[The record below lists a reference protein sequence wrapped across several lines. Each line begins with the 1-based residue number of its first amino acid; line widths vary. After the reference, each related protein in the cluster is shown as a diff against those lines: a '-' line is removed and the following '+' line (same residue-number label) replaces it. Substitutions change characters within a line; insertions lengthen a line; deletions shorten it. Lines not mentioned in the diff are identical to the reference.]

1 MNFEKSS
8 PTPTPSIVVSWR
20 GSLIG
25 THVVSGQLAFLYDSS
40 CLYLPGLRIELN
52 YIKEVVVSSTSHAP
66 KDPWG
71 WYIYLHER
79 LIFMGSS
86 CRYIYRSSHGILWVL
101 QSFQHLPLPFW
112 VIAIP
117 RENQV
122 TVMRTADVS
131 PGARGAPLKLP
142 IEHERLTTKNDGKH
156 IHRYIFWI
164 YVVSFSDFRSFH
176 WMKFFKHE
184 RSFSKNL
191 LQKPSNNNGRE
202 NACAYSNAQRYICKQ

>member
-86 CRYIYRSSHGILWVL
+86 CRYIYRSSHGSSGYFNLSSTFHYL
-101 QSFQHLPLPFW
+101 FGSSL
-112 VIAIP
+112 
-117 RENQV
+117 
-122 TVMRTADVS
+122 S
-131 PGARGAPLKLP
+131 PG
-142 IEHERLTTKNDGKH
+142 
-156 IHRYIFWI
+156 
-164 YVVSFSDFRSFH
+164 
-176 WMKFFKHE
+176 
-184 RSFSKNL
+184 
-191 LQKPSNNNGRE
+191 KPSHCDEDSRCLTWGTWGTFEAPNRTWTFNNKKRWK
-202 NACAYSNAQRYICKQ
+202 AYS